1 MIPALQ
7 VGLAIAY
14 ALLAHAASGGHA
26 GAAVGALWVLVA
38 LMLVAPLV
46 HRRLWAWLLAPLL
59 AGASWALH
67 RAGLAML
74 PLLLVPVAFVWL
86 VAWVFGR
93 SLRAGRVPL
102 INRIV
107 SGLDRVPPSQLPA
120 DVAAYA
126 RGLTAAWAWVLVA
139 LGAANLLLALLAT
152 PGGLLDQAGLAS
164 PWPITRS
171 QWSWFAN
178 LLNYGVVGGFFVLEF
193 QWRQA
198 RFPDRHSGFFDFL
211 RRMGGLGPGFWR
223 DLLR

>member
-1 MIPALQ
+1 LILALQ
-7 VGLAIAY
+7 VGLAVAY
-14 ALLAHAASGGHA
+14 ALLAHAASAGNAHA
-26 GAAVGALWVLVA
+26 ALAALLVLVA
-38 LMLVAPLV
+38 LVLVAPLA
-46 HRRLWAWLLAPLL
+46 HRRAWAWVLAPLL
-59 AGASWALH
+59 AAGAWALH
-67 RAGLAML
+67 RAGWAML

-107 SGLDRVPPSQLPA
+107 SGLDRVPPDRLPA

-126 RGLTAAWAWVLVA
+126 RGLTAAWAGVLA
-139 LGAANLLLALLAT
+139 GLGVANLVLALLAT

-164 PWPITRS
+164 PWPITPG

-193 QWRQA
+193 QWRRR
-198 RFPDRHSGFFDFL
+198 RFPGRYHGFLDFM
-211 RRMGGLGPGFWR
+211 RRMGGLGPAFWR